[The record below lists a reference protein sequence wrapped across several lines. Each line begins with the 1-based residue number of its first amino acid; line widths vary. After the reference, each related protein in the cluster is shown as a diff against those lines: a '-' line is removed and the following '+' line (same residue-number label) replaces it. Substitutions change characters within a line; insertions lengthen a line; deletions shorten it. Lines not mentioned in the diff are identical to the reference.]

1 MIFTLVEIDQIS
13 DCVEFLNCMYWIPI
27 YMQRQDF
34 QQNSNKTHKDLGT
47 VAHSCHPLY
56 YGFTHCYITLVENT
70 VALIDMCFSLEI
82 GEYENDLLIIRNLE
96 LQDQFFLI

>member
-1 MIFTLVEIDQIS
+1 
-13 DCVEFLNCMYWIPI
+13 MYVLDSHLHAEAGFPAKFE
-27 YMQRQDF
+27 RG
-34 QQNSNKTHKDLGT
+34 THKDIGT